1 MVDLTDGSNMILND
15 KQNGQKKDVSFPS
28 AVDNYK
34 VGAAGDVFVMNSP
47 GTMFPSAI
55 ISKLMAYSAG
65 SVADLVEVNI
75 YLRQ

>member
-1 MVDLTDGSNMILND
+1 MISRMVR
-15 KQNGQKKDVSFPS
+15 KKTCLLFTS
-28 AVDNYK
+28 AIDNYK

-47 GTMFPSAI
+47 GTMFPSAV

-75 YLRQ
+75 YLNQY

>member
-1 MVDLTDGSNMILND
+1 MVR
-15 KQNGQKKDVSFPS
+15 KKRCLFFTF
-28 AVDNYK
+28 AIDNYK

-55 ISKLMAYSAG
+55 ISKLIAYSAG

-75 YLRQ
+75 YLNY